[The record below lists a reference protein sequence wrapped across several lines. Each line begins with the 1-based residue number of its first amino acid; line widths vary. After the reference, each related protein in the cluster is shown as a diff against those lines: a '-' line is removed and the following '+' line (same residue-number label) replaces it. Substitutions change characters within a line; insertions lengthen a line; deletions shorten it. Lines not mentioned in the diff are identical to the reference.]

1 MGYDEVRGDQ
11 LEVAFMPFVRPA
23 HVKEKPVEPIKI
35 MGQEPQTWGV
45 IGVGVAA
52 LLFAGWIIFSIRR
65 KRRLEAEEAAR
76 LAALYGEDEESF
88 PPEPSM
94 GEKVEDQRRRAADVT
109 RHDVLPT
116 ANVIRGWLEPNM
128 DLA

>member
-1 MGYDEVRGDQ
+1 M
-11 LEVAFMPFVRPA
+11 
-23 HVKEKPVEPIKI
+23 EPLKI

-52 LLFAGWIIFSIRR
+52 LLFAGWIIYSVRR
-65 KRRLEAEEAAR
+65 KRRLEAQEAAR
-76 LAALYGEDEESF
+76 LAALYGEEEESF
-88 PPEPSM
+88 PPEPSI

-116 ANVIRGWLEPNM
+116 ANVIRGWLEPDM